1 MDNQLWQQNKDFKNK
16 KEDKKMERVGKYYG
30 VRLKDAIKFAWLD
43 ATFAVERKMDKLQR
57 NRVQRADLGKA
68 VAEDA
73 NAFENYEAAT
83 TITTEN
89 AAQEAPLGSLTRG
102 LGSVFDKKSVQEATK
117 G

>member
-1 MDNQLWQQNKDFKNK
+1 
-16 KEDKKMERVGKYYG
+16 MERVGKYYG

-43 ATFAVERKMDKLQR
+43 ATFAVERKIDKLQR
-57 NRVQRADLGKA
+57 SRVQR
-68 VAEDA
+68 VASGTNVIEEATASESQDA
-73 NAFENYEAAT
+73 AI

-102 LGSVFDKKSVQEATK
+102 LESVFGKKDAQEATK

>member
-30 VRLKDAIKFAWLD
+30 VRLIDAIKFAWLD

-57 NRVQRADLGKA
+57 DRVQRAVSGTN
-68 VAEDA
+68 VTVEA
-73 NAFENYEAAT
+73 NASESQEAAT
-83 TITTEN
+83 TIATEN
-89 AAQEAPLGSLTRG
+89 ATQEAPLGSLARG
-102 LGSVFDKKSVQEATK
+102 LGSVFDKKSAQDAMK

>member
-1 MDNQLWQQNKDFKNK
+1 MDNQLCHQNKDFKNK

-30 VRLKDAIKFAWLD
+30 VRLIDAIKFAWLD

-57 NRVQRADLGKA
+57 NRVQRADSETG
-68 VAEDA
+68 VTIEE
-73 NAFENYEAAT
+73 NAFESYEAAT

-89 AAQEAPLGSLTRG
+89 AAREAPLGSLTRG
-102 LGSVFDKKSVQEATK
+102 LRSVFDKESAQDATK

>member
-1 MDNQLWQQNKDFKNK
+1 
-16 KEDKKMERVGKYYG
+16 MERVGKYYG

-43 ATFAVERKMDKLQR
+43 ATFAVERKIGKLHW
-57 NRVQRADLGKA
+57 NRVRRAASGPN
-68 VAEDA
+68 VTEEA
-73 NAFENYEAAT
+73 NASESQDATT

-102 LGSVFDKKSVQEATK
+102 LRSVFDKKSAQDATK

>member
-1 MDNQLWQQNKDFKNK
+1 MNDQLCHQNKDFKNK

-30 VRLKDAIKFAWLD
+30 VRLIDAIKFAWLD

-57 NRVQRADLGKA
+57 NRVQRAVSGPNIT
-68 VAEDA
+68 VEA
-73 NAFENYEAAT
+73 NASESQDATT

-89 AAQEAPLGSLTRG
+89 ATQEAPLGSLARG
-102 LGSVFDKKSVQEATK
+102 LRSAFDKKSAQEATK

>member
-1 MDNQLWQQNKDFKNK
+1 MDNQLWQQSKDFKNK

-43 ATFAVERKMDKLQR
+43 ATFAVERKIDKLHRSRIQH
-57 NRVQRADLGKA
+57 A
-68 VAEDA
+68 VSGTSVTVEA
-73 NAFENYEAAT
+73 NASESQDAAT

-89 AAQEAPLGSLTRG
+89 ATQEAPLGSLTRG
-102 LGSVFDKKSVQEATK
+102 LRSVFDKKSAQEATK

>member
-1 MDNQLWQQNKDFKNK
+1 MDIQLWQQNKNFK

-57 NRVQRADLGKA
+57 NRVQRADSETGVTL
-68 VAEDA
+68 EE
-73 NAFENYEAAT
+73 NAFESYEAAT
-83 TITTEN
+83 TITTEDVT
-89 AAQEAPLGSLTRG
+89 QESPLGSLTRG
-102 LGSVFDKKSVQEATK
+102 LGSVFDKKSAQEATK